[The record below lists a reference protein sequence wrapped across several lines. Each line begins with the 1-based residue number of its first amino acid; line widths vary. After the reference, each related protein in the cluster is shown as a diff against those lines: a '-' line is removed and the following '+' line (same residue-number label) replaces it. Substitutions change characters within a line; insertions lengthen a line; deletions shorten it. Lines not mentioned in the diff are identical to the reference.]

1 MVATLSLMVNT
12 MTGPGGAVGP
22 WRSLG
27 RGEDNH
33 LKSGLSWLQPGLY
46 PGRERSLPGLI
57 GDSESMNDRAIGA
70 GGGGPVTNEHIYSG
84 YGEVFGPVISF

>member
-33 LKSGLSWLQPGLY
+33 LKSGLLLGS
-46 PGRERSLPGLI
+46 SLAFI
-57 GDSESMNDRAIGA
+57 RAVNA
-70 GGGGPVTNEHIYSG
+70 PCRV
-84 YGEVFGPVISF
+84 